1 MAPVLFPLDRVP
13 NQGMAGSGIWREQNR
28 LRGCPGNSCPMRGSG
43 EMFLSNHF
51 PPPTPPKKGWES
63 SGTGFN
69 VTSGNQYGSTGERFL
84 GTDEQGASLKNY
96 FFFII
101 RKAQ

>member
-1 MAPVLFPLDRVP
+1 MVYGDSRIGLGAVPVTLAPWGGVNVSFKSLSTPHPPRK
-13 NQGMAGSGIWREQNR
+13 R
-28 LRGCPGNSCPMRGSG
+28 L
-43 EMFLSNHF
+43 
-51 PPPTPPKKGWES
+51 ES
-63 SGTGFN
+63 SGMGFN
-69 VTSGNQYGSTGERFL
+69 VTSGNQYGLTGERFL